1 MWMRVCFSMTAPE
14 NGVNN
19 NYIDS
24 IVNQK
29 LINNVNQLVMF
40 RFLTLIIIDFLKYF
54 KVIFNVAS

>member
-1 MWMRVCFSMTAPE
+1 MWMHVCFSMTALE

-19 NYIDS
+19 KYIDT

-40 RFLTLIIIDFLKYF
+40 RFLTLIIIDF
-54 KVIFNVAS
+54 